1 MQKDLIYLVQ
11 TDTTVGFSS
20 SSDEKLSSAK
30 KRPSSQKILQT
41 LDSFKTLQKN
51 TRVPRKYKKMIRR
64 ASRSTFIYPNLSS
77 FRVIEKDDAFYPFIS
92 KFNNLYSTSANQTKT
107 NFVYDYAFDK
117 SDVIVF
123 TQEGFLEKASSSI
136 YKIRKNKLKKI
147 R

>member
-77 FRVIEKDDAFYPFIS
+77 FRVIEKDDAFHSFIS